1 MTNKD
6 VVVLSFKQLCS
17 LPHIL
22 FSILAK
28 KTEKGEAYLH
38 LSLLCL
44 KWAPFCQPI
53 PHSFWTPFKSKM
65 QPKFHHGT
73 QLQNQGN
80 KRVKTLWG
88 KNGANTWKV
97 SRKGE
102 KNILIIFTT
111 SSSSGFANSCTCQPV
126 FSSPLLRSRSLIVLC
141 QNIGQVRKN
150 GCQYIIL
157 LDRVCVIT
165 LCNLSL
171 RVLFTYV
178 GQWHATLTL
187 IAYPLYFQKEKPFLL
202 LPYTYYLY
210 GYRYLRYFVR
220 KCHR

>member
-6 VVVLSFKQLCS
+6 GCCSQYYSPSNGFVHYLTYYSLFWQRKQQRG
-17 LPHIL
+17 
-22 FSILAK
+22 K
-28 KTEKGEAYLH
+28 AYLH

-126 FSSPLLRSRSLIVLC
+126 F
-141 QNIGQVRKN
+141 
-150 GCQYIIL
+150 
-157 LDRVCVIT
+157 
-165 LCNLSL
+165 
-171 RVLFTYV
+171 
-178 GQWHATLTL
+178 
-187 IAYPLYFQKEKPFLL
+187 L
-202 LPYTYYLY
+202 LPFIKKQIINCAMPE
-210 GYRYLRYFVR
+210 YRTSQEKWLLV
-220 KCHR
+220 HNIA